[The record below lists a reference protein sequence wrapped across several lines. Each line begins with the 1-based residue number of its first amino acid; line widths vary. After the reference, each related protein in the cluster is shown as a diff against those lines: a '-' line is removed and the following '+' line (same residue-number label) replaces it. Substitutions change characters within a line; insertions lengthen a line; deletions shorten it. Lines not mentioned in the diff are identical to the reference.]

1 MQIAR
6 LPAKSGSEEA
16 EKAQLIRM
24 LPKRPVQ
31 VATLPKDQWIH
42 NGKVTVL
49 STGWQPIDFF
59 TLKG

>member
-24 LPKRPVQ
+24 LPKHPVQ

-49 STGWQPIDFF
+49 STG
-59 TLKG
+59 